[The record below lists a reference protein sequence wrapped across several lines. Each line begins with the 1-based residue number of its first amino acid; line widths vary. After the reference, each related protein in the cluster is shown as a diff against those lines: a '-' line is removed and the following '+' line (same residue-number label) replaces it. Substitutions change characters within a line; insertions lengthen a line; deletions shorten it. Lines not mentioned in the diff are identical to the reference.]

1 MAKDQHAAFDPETD
15 NHPTSG
21 KCGCVWKHAS
31 EIRKSQWSTHPCHY
45 PTQGVKSARTHRAR
59 LEGDHRGRAVAMGYL
74 VQDGNGYRLDS
85 DVVGKHA
92 RGKAPERQRR
102 KEERR
107 EKFDRAAFIQRF
119 VTERAEQPLS
129 LLVREA
135 DGWYVDHP
143 HPDARTN
150 PKLAGVKTFTL
161 RERPGHPGQR
171 YPYFHEHHH
180 IIPADA
186 LNKYV
191 LNHDGDGAK
200 RDARVKVLLKGKW
213 NLNDEENMIVLPS
226 EVVPAR
232 IVGLPAHCPWDEAD
246 HPSYTES
253 LKAWLVRARRDVDA
267 ALKVEKHE
275 VIAQAGERLSKV
287 SGELRKVIEQERGGK
302 KLSRLR
308 APKGGEG

>member
-1 MAKDQHAAFDPETD
+1 M
-15 NHPTSG
+15 
-21 KCGCVWKHAS
+21 
-31 EIRKSQWSTHPCHY
+31 
-45 PTQGVKSARTHRAR
+45 
-59 LEGDHRGRAVAMGYL
+59 
-74 VQDGNGYRLDS
+74 
-85 DVVGKHA
+85 
-92 RGKAPERQRR
+92 
-102 KEERR
+102 
-107 EKFDRAAFIQRF
+107 
-119 VTERAEQPLS
+119 
-129 LLVREA
+129 LLR
-135 DGWYVDHP
+135 
-143 HPDARTN
+143 
-150 PKLAGVKTFTL
+150 
-161 RERPGHPGQR
+161 
-171 YPYFHEHHH
+171 
-180 IIPADA
+180 
-186 LNKYV
+186 
-191 LNHDGDGAK
+191 
-200 RDARVKVLLKGKW
+200 GKW